1 MGDDD
6 AGLLRTQRGE
16 IRQYLSF
23 GLRIERRCRLVQ
35 HQYRGV
41 HQQRTRQSQALTLTT
56 GQACTIGPD
65 LSIVAVRQLHDE
77 V

>member
-41 HQQRTRQSQALTLTT
+41 HQQRTRQSQALTLTP
-56 GQACTIGPD
+56 GQACTIGPCLLYTSVTH
-65 LSIVAVRQLHDE
+65 LSIS
-77 V
+77 